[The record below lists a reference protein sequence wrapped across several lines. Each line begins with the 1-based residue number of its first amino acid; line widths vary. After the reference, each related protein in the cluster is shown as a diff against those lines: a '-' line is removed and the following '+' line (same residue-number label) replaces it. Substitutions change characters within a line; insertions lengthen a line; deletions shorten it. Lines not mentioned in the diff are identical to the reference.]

1 MLYLCGRQ
9 LKYNSFE
16 IQIKYVYI
24 MRKIQS
30 LRKLLPL
37 VGGGNRSVFLRFTL
51 FMLMLVTVQAGWA
64 DTTIKTLN
72 FTSWTEQSTIDDGS
86 TIDGCYFKGAGS
98 TITNSDG
105 LAFNNNMKVNNYYV
119 AIPLE
124 NINGSITVTITGV
137 SRPSFRYA
145 ISSNAGTITECND
158 ITRPSSGTSVTFTVS
173 DISSSSTYLCLGRN
187 GSGNTIKTVTVTTPD
202 AASLIPQRISI
213 ADLRFDHNIYNP
225 SRTNI
230 AGFNIT
236 TSGWLSYTNT
246 KSSPYTY
253 SLLLGSSSLSDNAI
267 TISTNSANSARKI
280 KQIVLI
286 GANGSGTFTNT
297 TPSSSDTY
305 GTTNADQIVWQN
317 ETGANSVT
325 ISLTCTDRPAISE
338 IWVYTDAAMTWSKQN
353 VTLAFSPASGS
364 ANVDKTDHS
373 IDGRVVISGTSEY
386 FRPDDFSASSV
397 TNSGSAA
404 TFNQYHVSTGK
415 VGINTGSSAGVA
427 TITAAFSGNDF
438 YNAATSGTYTLNIV
452 DASTHTASI
461 TVDDMRFSKTADSG
475 GLSAADDLNR
485 KLGGF
490 AFTFEGADGLK
501 FNNGDFLIFRVRD
514 TDKGK
519 VTITP
524 VKNGT
529 GTVTI
534 NRVDISTMASYT
546 NGVLSVKGG
555 TEVTLEG
562 VSSHTFDAE
571 GGYGESFYMEAKSGD
586 IYVTGFTIYYTDP
599 SGVINT
605 MNVTPEIT
613 FSKASDNIKSGGSL
627 TSPTIT
633 TNPANFDISASSSNT
648 NVATVSLTNWAKNG
662 TLVTLQGESGTAVVT
677 ASAAASTYFGAATD
691 TYTVTVA
698 EASSEQSEKWNF
710 TTLNVANT
718 ITNDTGWNGVK
729 GWSQSGDYYQ
739 NVFTSSDNSS
749 QSAYAPVSPS
759 QLQGLKFGRKNSSGL
774 ADGQIRLYSSY
785 MQFRNSSIWV
795 DVPVSTT
802 SDKVI
807 VTFDGGNSTTQAGFD
822 IFNATVEGD
831 ATATSITSDAT
842 QTTVT
847 LEATTAAVDAG
858 YVRLQCNKSNV
869 KLYRIQVSTET
880 RGTLT
885 MRDTSNSYEKNVGT
899 GTTPSTDN
907 HFNHRVLFTPSDA
920 LTYANDATNI
930 TVTSTDPT
938 VLDVSSCNIMQGS
951 FGQSSSFYIGNIIPK
966 KAGTAELVISFAGN
980 NNYKPTSYTSQTY
993 TVYGPTEFLV
1003 QVEDQEI
1010 QQGQFSLI
1018 TPIITDADGNALGIK
1033 EMSDGS
1039 GRYTTYVLDDEE
1051 DIPDYSNYFTFTY
1064 TPGEGSGE
1072 NYEKITMDGT
1082 IDNKVLTEDTNDVAA
1097 AVGAYRKITI
1107 SATPIS
1113 NYQSAFTTGSTAVT
1127 ATATMTIIEK
1137 TKNPQMNLY
1146 WDAACTDTYKITE
1159 IATDPST
1166 GAETWGI
1173 KSTVAEQA
1181 SDKQW
1186 IVNKGDFSTGFPN
1199 GRMLYVQVTNP
1210 GDSIWFSYGQNEEA
1224 STIPA
1229 NPSLNKS
1236 KRIFQYRRGIPIYI
1250 DDDLSGSDY
1259 VTVNIVATSW
1269 NASTQKRILNGS
1281 VARLKFPKIA
1291 HSSRPA
1297 EPTYDPV
1304 SPDATASENK
1314 DGRKIMNTSEN
1325 VVAYGEGASKGVKG
1339 NNNLVYGKFSTGSVY
1354 STEQLI
1360 NEANVQKGEDN
1371 VPVISTEVAKRRFTA
1386 VQIKTES
1393 PGNDYI
1399 STQTYTEYWYL
1410 YDTDLRITP
1419 ERYDI
1424 NINTATTESPSYT
1437 VTWYNKKT
1445 GKNQKVDSYDDK
1457 ITYEIASC
1465 NGASDATLNP
1475 TTGIVTAG
1483 SEPGWVRVKITYT
1496 GGEQHGGVS
1505 GEPQYTSTTDESSA
1519 YYYVYITN
1527 PATEQPVITPT
1538 TRNFTGTLTYTITA
1552 PTHWNVYYTTNG
1564 TTPAYGTGTLLTSG
1578 SNPVSNTIGEGM
1590 DVNASVTVK
1599 AIAYNPENTS
1609 QTSVVVSET
1618 YTKKAALP
1626 NPIFDPDG
1634 TVSGGYKYNTSDLT
1648 VSIACAYAGSV
1659 IYYTIGES
1667 SSIDDP
1673 VIGAENT
1680 YRYSGLSKV
1689 TVTGNKYIKAV
1700 AYDPEN
1706 EIFSNVVTAYYYYS
1720 DNMNQPYFQISDNGG
1735 NTWKGEYKN
1744 GETVNVTP
1752 STQIRIIDPNP
1763 TKGTIF
1769 YTLDGSTP
1777 ADNATTMV
1785 YTEGNPFTVGK
1796 TTTGKAITILEDAH
1810 SAVASATFTMDARY
1824 NVWEAV
1830 DATLNDVTIGSNTKK
1845 GINAA
1850 NGFIIS
1856 NNNEVKEL
1864 YADSNNNNGT
1874 MVNKRSLSTSD
1885 GGTGTK
1891 TFAQQYITATFGGY
1905 DHNDWE
1911 QMVIADAAIGTP
1923 LDAVGTYNIRNSGK
1937 NGEKKNGKEINNG
1950 NAQDETQTNYNHA
1963 YMTRKDGRS
1972 EGAPA
1977 THDKTFT
1984 LPATGTY
1991 VRFEPETDG
2000 DLTVWVLQQGSL
2012 LYEDD
2017 RYLIDNVIR
2026 LRPVY
2031 LIDEQGKSYQVKKVN
2046 GVEQVWSAA
2055 RLSENWSRMEATA
2068 ATGLWMQSGRN
2079 SETGK
2084 MIEDNE
2090 EYIQYLHLSDGK
2102 LVQDRPSASG
2112 VEIVESIS
2120 GIDTTDPKYYKKLI
2134 NKGTNRSESA
2144 HIYQLIQENLE
2155 KNHVKSG
2162 DPIKPFAIH
2171 TGTIISQNAGSFVD
2185 SSDDGTG
2192 YVLAS
2197 GGYAKYTFEVKA
2209 GKTYYFMGV
2218 NTKIGI
2224 RGFQFVPATSP
2235 EKESITLADTGAND
2249 GISTVANNNV
2259 TDQITLTR
2267 DFTANQYT
2275 ALLLPFSMSA
2285 TQVEKTFGKGTTIVH
2300 FNKYEDK
2307 YLYWKKHSQMMIVA
2321 GTPVLIYPTKSISGF
2336 TVEAQIEKTTADD
2349 PMGNTPYIFNGT
2361 YNLGQLNKYDV
2372 FINNRGNTQQWVG
2385 KNGQDYKS
2393 LRAWLTGFNSTTEA
2407 RSFFSSI
2414 AIDDDLT
2421 TAIPEISFEAG
2432 VYDFDVTGKNDNNIY
2447 NINGMLIRRNA
2458 KTLEGLQ
2465 KGVYIVSGKKV
2476 VVK

>member
-1 MLYLCGRQ
+1 
-9 LKYNSFE
+9 
-16 IQIKYVYI
+16 

-37 VGGGNRSVFLRFTL
+37 VGGGNRSVFLRITL
-51 FMLMLVTVQAGWA
+51 FMLMFVSAHAGWA
-64 DTTIKTLN
+64 DTTIKTLD
-72 FTSWTEQSTIDDGS
+72 FTSWTEQSSIDDGS

-105 LAFNNNMKVNNYYV
+105 LAFSNNMKVNNYYV

-137 SRPSFRYA
+137 NRPSLRYA
-145 ISSNAGTITECND
+145 ISSNAGTITEYND

-202 AASLIPQRISI
+202 AASLIQQTISI
-213 ADLRFDHNIYNP
+213 ADLRFDHLIYNP

-236 TSGWLSYTNT
+236 TSGWQSNTNT
-246 KSSPYTY
+246 SSSPYTY

-267 TISTNSANSARKI
+267 TISTNSDNSARKI

-286 GANGSGTFTNT
+286 GANGNGTFTNT

-364 ANVDKTDHS
+364 ANVDKTDYS

-386 FRPDDFSASSV
+386 FRPDDFSTSSV

-404 TFNQYHVSTGK
+404 TFNQYHVSTGQ

-427 TITAAFSGNDF
+427 TITAAFSGNVF

-461 TVDDMRFSKTADSG
+461 TVDDMRFSKTANSH
-475 GLSAADDLNR
+475 GLSAADGLNR
-485 KLGGF
+485 TLGGF

-501 FNNGDFLIFRVRD
+501 YNNGDGIYIRKSG
-514 TDKGK
+514 TSYGK
-519 VTITP
+519 ITITP
-524 VKNGT
+524 QKSSEGT
-529 GTVTI
+529 ITI
-534 NRVDISTMASYT
+534 TRVDITTNAGYT
-546 NGVLSVKGG
+546 DGTVSVNDGSDIYIN
-555 TEVTLEG
+555 G
-562 VSSHTFDAE
+562 VSSHTFDNLT
-571 GGYGESFYMEAKSGD
+571 GETFTMEAKDGTED
-586 IYVTGFTIYYTDP
+586 EDKLYITGFTIYYTDP

-605 MNVTPEIT
+605 TNVTPVIT
-613 FSKASDNIKSGGSL
+613 FSKASDNIESGGSY

-648 NVATVSLTNWAKNG
+648 NVATVSLTNWANSG

-691 TYTVTVA
+691 ATYTVTVA
-698 EASSEQSEKWNF
+698 KASSEESEKWNF

-718 ITNDTGWNGVK
+718 ITNDTGWNGVT

-749 QSAYAPVSPS
+749 QSAYAPRSPS
-759 QLQGLKFGRKNSSGL
+759 QLQDLKFGRKNSSGL
-774 ADGQIRLYSSY
+774 AAGQIRLYSSY
-785 MQFRNSSIWV
+785 MQFRNSAIWV

-847 LEATTAAVDAG
+847 LEATADAVTAG

-899 GTTPSTDN
+899 GTTSSTDN

-938 VLDVSSCNIMQGS
+938 VLDVSNSYIMQGS

-1082 IDNKVLTEDTNDVAA
+1082 IDNKVLTEDANDVAA

-1113 NYQSAFTTGSTAVT
+1113 NYQGAFTTGSTAVT

-1137 TKNPQMNLY
+1137 TKNPQINLY

-1186 IVNKGDFSTGFPN
+1186 IVNKGDFSNGFPN

-1281 VARLKFPKIA
+1281 VARLKFPIVP
-1291 HSSRPA
+1291 HSRPA

-1325 VVAYGEGASKGVKG
+1325 VVAYGEGASKGVTG

-1393 PGNDYI
+1393 AGNDYI

-1410 YDTDLRITP
+1410 YDTDLRISP

-1424 NINTATTESPSYT
+1424 NINTATTGSPSYT

-1445 GKNQKVDSYDDK
+1445 GKNQEVDSYDDK
-1457 ITYEIASC
+1457 ITYEIASR
-1465 NGASDATLNP
+1465 NGASNATLNT

-1505 GEPQYTSTTDESSA
+1505 GEPQYTSTTDESFA
-1519 YYYVYITN
+1519 YYYVYITD

-1552 PTHWNVYYTTNG
+1552 PDEWDVYYTTDG
-1564 TTPAYGTGTLLTSG
+1564 TTPAYGTGTPLENTQS
-1578 SNPVSNTIGEGM
+1578 VENTIGEGM
-1590 DVNASVTVK
+1590 AVDASVTVK
-1599 AIAYNPENTS
+1599 AIAYNPKNTS

-1735 NTWKGEYKN
+1735 NTWTGEYKN

-1763 TKGTIF
+1763 VKGTVF
-1769 YTLDGSTP
+1769 YTLDGTTP
-1777 ADNATTMV
+1777 ADNATTLI

-1796 TTTGKAITILEDAH
+1796 TTTGKAITILEDAQ
-1810 SAVASATFTMDARY
+1810 SNVASATFTIATGTY
-1824 NVWEAV
+1824 GYVWEANQY
-1830 DATLNDVTIGSNTKK
+1830 TLTDSIGSGKK
-1845 GINAA
+1845 GIHIAD
-1850 NGFIIS
+1850 GLVIS
-1856 NNNEVKEL
+1856 TVSDLLAETNN
-1864 YADSNNNNGT
+1864 Y
-1874 MVNKRSLSTSD
+1874 
-1885 GGTGTK
+1885 GTK
-1891 TFAQQYITATFGGY
+1891 VNQKSLASGNALNTTFAQEYITATFGGY
-1905 DHNDWE
+1905 DLASWE
-1911 QMVIADAAIGTP
+1911 QMTIADAATGAPIGN
-1923 LDAVGTYNIRNSGK
+1923 VGEYSIKT
-1937 NGEKKNGKEINNG
+1937 INNTGVGNG
-1950 NAQDETQTNYNHA
+1950 NARDEKNSNYNHIYSYKTEA
-1963 YMTRKDGRS
+1963 DMRTTGS
-1972 EGAPA
+1972 VTPA
-1977 THDKTFT
+1977 KTHEKTFKT
-1984 LPATGTY
+1984 PAMGGY
-1991 VRFEPETDG
+1991 VRFEPERDG
-2000 DLTVWVLQQGSL
+2000 DLTIWCLQQGAL

-2017 RYLIDNVIR
+2017 KYFIDNVLRI
-2026 LRPVY
+2026 RPVY
-2031 LIDEQGKSYQVKKVN
+2031 LVDEQGKSYQVKTVN
-2046 GVEQVWSAA
+2046 GVPQLWSAA
-2055 RLSENWSRMEATA
+2055 RLSENWSKIQATA
-2068 ATGLWMQSGRN
+2068 ANNGWMDSKK
-2079 SETGK
+2079 EYKTA
-2084 MIEDNE
+2084 E
-2090 EYIQYLHLSDGK
+2090 EKWDMVDAEAYAQYLVKSTGELLPTKPGDYETNK
-2102 LVQDRPSASG
+2102 SA
-2112 VEIVESIS
+2112 
-2120 GIDTTDPKYYKKLI
+2120 YKRLL
-2134 NKGTNRSESA
+2134 NKGPNRTETA
-2144 HIYQLIQENLE
+2144 AIYQLYKADLD
-2155 KNHVKSG
+2155 KNHVNVG

-2171 TGTIISQNAGSFVD
+2171 TGSNLSLNDAMYIDD
-2185 SSDDGTG
+2185 SNDQTG

-2197 GGYAKYTFEVKA
+2197 GGFAKYTFEVKA
-2209 GKTYYFMGV
+2209 GKTYFFFAQGS
-2218 NTKIGI
+2218 KIGI
-2224 RGFQFVPATSP
+2224 RGFQFVPTEDISARHAVTISKTGTAYTVDGATKTP
-2235 EKESITLADTGAND
+2235 AEAVEACADKSA
-2249 GISTVANNNV
+2249 NV
-2259 TDQITLTR
+2259 TLSGRTFQKDTWASLV
-2267 DFTANQYT
+2267 
-2275 ALLLPFSMSA
+2275 LPFSVSVA
-2285 TQVEKTFGKGTTIVH
+2285 QVEQVFGEHTDIVH
-2300 FNKYEDK
+2300 FDDIKTWGETAYK
-2307 YLYWKKHSQMMIVA
+2307 LYLKRHWHKMIVA
-2321 GTPVLIYPTKSISGF
+2321 GTPILIKPTQNVTDPVFNGVQLEASAVTDMTASTVTDQYRMTGVLVKTPGALLQNDYYINTKGELTRMSAASSAVNATYAWIKCLTAPS
-2336 TVEAQIEKTTADD
+2336 EAKALTIGYSSFEDDMETDDDETTTGLRIALFDEMGVNTFGADD
-2349 PMGNTPYIFNGT
+2349 
-2361 YNLGQLNKYDV
+2361 
-2372 FINNRGNTQQWVG
+2372 
-2385 KNGQDYKS
+2385 
-2393 LRAWLTGFNSTTEA
+2393 
-2407 RSFFSSI
+2407 
-2414 AIDDDLT
+2414 
-2421 TAIPEISFEAG
+2421 
-2432 VYDFDVTGKNDNNIY
+2432 NIY
-2447 NINGMLIRRNA
+2447 NLNGM
-2458 KTLEGLQ
+2458 KVSSGSLQ
-2465 KGVYIVSGKKV
+2465 NLPKGIYIVNGKKFAI
-2476 VVK
+2476 K